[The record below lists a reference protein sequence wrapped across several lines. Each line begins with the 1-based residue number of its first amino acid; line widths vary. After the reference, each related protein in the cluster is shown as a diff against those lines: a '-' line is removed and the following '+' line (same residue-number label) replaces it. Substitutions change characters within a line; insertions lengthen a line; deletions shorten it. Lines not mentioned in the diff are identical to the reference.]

1 MEDLVEEIVG
11 EKGER
16 GNCRE
21 LRGGRTREGCRR
33 GKVGT
38 AAQNKGERWK
48 RCGEKFMNPV
58 VDTFLFLVVP
68 S

>member
-33 GKVGT
+33 G
-38 AAQNKGERWK
+38 
-48 RCGEKFMNPV
+48 
-58 VDTFLFLVVP
+58 
-68 S
+68 